1 MNKTWTFSAFQNMK
15 AEISE
20 LPHASDTDLWPSF
33 PTDCR
38 RIRYIYTDGFS
49 YAAKSKLYIV

>member
-20 LPHASDTDLWPSF
+20 LPHAIDTDLWPSF

-49 YAAKSKLYIV
+49 HAAKSKLV